1 MLAILAALMLVV
13 ASSPLLWAQRPSGGR
28 ADMPNGASRAEQEA
42 EQKVSLSAE
51 KIIEVLRDEPGLL
64 LQVKRMMVR
73 RAFEQGRILDSADL
87 SDDAFFRLL
96 WEDESARILATQ
108 EIDDREYLAT
118 KPTREEAE
126 QERELERQRELER
139 ERAAQVAAS
148 KDSNTWMNPR
158 SARAPD
164 YDYGLHDQN
173 QNPNPP
179 AFPAP
184 FPENSAPSS
193 PNRQINR
200 ASLQQ
205 NHQDNDSDAD
215 ELQSIPA
222 NSGSAQ
228 EPPDLLSV
236 SSSSNPS
243 LAGSGRSEDPAGR
256 AESPANSANLS
267 DFRNLA
273 TNEIPNFYTRSD
285 SESAPPRLQGPRRRV
300 APPND
305 TTADRTV
312 IRHQTNPYSN
322 VPSLYDLYAQV
333 SKRSPLL
340 ERFGMDVFRNG
351 TGNLENLPMDLPAGP
366 DYVLG
371 PGDGLSIE
379 LWGGVAQRL
388 QRVVDR
394 EGKVAL
400 PEVGSVSVAGRPL
413 GDAQRIM
420 QSVLRTQFHD
430 VEADVSLARIRTVRI
445 YVVGDV
451 VSPGAYDISSLS
463 TPLNALYAAGGPTSR
478 GSLRHL
484 RQYRGSALVQEMD
497 VYDLLLHGIHTEL
510 ARIQSGD
517 TILVPPTGPEVVV
530 EGMVRRPA
538 IYELGGE
545 TSLAEILELAGGVL
559 SSGTLRHVD
568 LERVVAHENRTM
580 LRLDLPESN
589 DQQAVNKALD
599 QFQVQDGDK
608 IKISPILP
616 YADKTVYLDG
626 HVFRPG
632 KYPYR
637 EGMKVTDILHSY
649 TDLLP
654 EPARN
659 HAEIIRLQAPDNT
672 PVVLAFN
679 LADAMQ
685 GKDQD
690 LSLRPFDTIRVFGR
704 YDFEDQPVI
713 TVTGE
718 VRLPGD
724 HVTNGATRLRD
735 AVYMAGGAGPDAE
748 LDDAQIFRKT
758 EDGKLKV
765 MSVDLSKALTGDE
778 LSNVLLQPK
787 DRVFIHRSP
796 LKVDPPTV
804 LIQGEVVRPGK
815 YPLGQGMTASE
826 LVKLAGGLKRSADLQ
841 TADLARY
848 LASDGSHAGE
858 HRPIAIAY
866 AMSGDS
872 DADQELKDGDVL
884 TIRQIAGWND
894 MESVITIRGEVVH
907 PGTYGIQE
915 GERLSSV
922 LARAGGLRRDAYPY
936 GAVLERMQVRELE
949 EKNRVDLI
957 RHVQFEG
964 ASLKLIPETDDDQ
977 KMAKQASLMQW
988 QSALDKL
995 QNTPPSGRLVIHIAQ
1010 DKPWVNTA
1018 ADLELR
1024 KGDVLTIPK
1033 ASNFVMVDGSVY
1045 NPTAVTFKPGKTAA
1059 WYLRQAGG
1067 PNNIAEKKAI
1077 FLIRA
1082 DGSVIGGTGGVWG
1095 GGALA
1100 AELRPGDMLVVP
1112 EKAYSGTTRWK
1123 STLQTA
1129 QVVSAVGIAVQV
1141 ARGF

>member
-1 MLAILAALMLVV
+1 MLFVLPY
-13 ASSPLLWAQRPSGGR
+13 PLSAQRSVNGGDGTLDR
-28 ADMPNGASRAEQEA
+28 TSRAEQEA
-42 EQKVSLSAE
+42 EQKVSLSPE
-51 KIIEVLRDEPGLL
+51 KIIQVLQDQPGLL
-64 LQVKRMMVR
+64 LKVKKMLVR
-73 RAFEQGRILDSADL
+73 RAFEQGRILDSTDL
-87 SDDAFFRLL
+87 TDDAFFRLL

-108 EIDDREYLAT
+108 EIEDREYLQT
-118 KPTREEAE
+118 KPTREEAAR
-126 QERELERQRELER
+126 ERELAAQREVGRTAMPEPTPAMR
-139 ERAAQVAAS
+139 GQKAAS
-148 KDSNTWMNPR
+148 YRNEQQL
-158 SARAPD
+158 PD
-164 YDYGLHDQN
+164 DDYGLHDQD
-173 QNPNPP
+173 QGFYPP
-179 AFPAP
+179 GLSVPFPADSVP
-184 FPENSAPSS
+184 AS
-193 PNRQINR
+193 PDRQINR
-200 ASLQQ
+200 TGVQQ
-205 NHQDNDSDAD
+205 NHYGNYIDAED
-215 ELQSIPA
+215 LQRVPA
-222 NSGSAQ
+222 NAGSPSQ
-228 EPPDLLSV
+228 QSDLLSV
-236 SSSSNPS
+236 SSSSNPNLVGNDRPES
-243 LAGSGRSEDPAGR
+243 AAGR
-256 AESPANSANLS
+256 TELPANSADFSNLRNLS
-267 DFRNLA
+267 PNDNL
-273 TNEIPNFYTRSD
+273 RSPVR
-285 SESAPPRLQGPRRRV
+285 SEDELGIAPVERRRREI
-300 APPND
+300 ASLSNS
-305 TTADRTV
+305 TANRTI
-312 IRHQTNPYSN
+312 IRHQTNPYAN

-333 SKRSPLL
+333 SKRSPTL

-394 EGKVAL
+394 EGRVAL

-413 GDAQRIM
+413 GDAQRIV

-463 TPLNALYAAGGPTSR
+463 TPLNALYAAGGPTVR

-484 RQYRGSALVQEMD
+484 RQYRGKTLVQETD
-497 VYDLLLHGIHTEL
+497 VYDLLLHGVHAEF

-517 TILVPPTGPEVVV
+517 TILVPPVGPEVVV

-545 TSLAEILELAGGVL
+545 TSLAGILELAGGVL
-559 SSGTLRHVD
+559 SSGTLRQID
-568 LERVVAHENRTM
+568 LDRVVAHQSRTM
-580 LRLDLPESN
+580 LRLDLPEGN
-589 DQQAVNKALD
+589 DQQTVNKALD

-654 EPARN
+654 EPAPS

-672 PVVLAFN
+672 PIVLAFN

-685 GKDQD
+685 GKDED
-690 LSLRPFDTIRVFGR
+690 LSLKPFDTIRVFGR

-718 VRLPGD
+718 VRMPGD

-735 AVYMAGGAGPDAE
+735 AVYMAGGAGPEAE
-748 LDDAQIFRKT
+748 LEDAQIFRKT

-765 MSVDLSKALTGDE
+765 MSVNLSKALAGDE

-787 DRVFIHRSP
+787 DRIFIHRSP
-796 LKVDPPTV
+796 FKVDPPTV

-826 LVKLAGGLKRSADLQ
+826 LVKLAGGLKRSADLE
-841 TADLARY
+841 TADIARY
-848 LASDGSHAGE
+848 LASDGSSAGE
-858 HRPIAIAY
+858 HHPIAIAS
-866 AMSGDS
+866 AMAGHS
-872 DADQELKDGDVL
+872 DADQALKDGDVL

-894 MESVITIRGEVVH
+894 MESVVTIRGEVVH
-907 PGTYGIQE
+907 PGIYGIQE

-922 LARAGGLRRDAYPY
+922 LARAGGLRRNAYPY
-936 GAVLERMQVRELE
+936 GAVLERMQVRQLE

-1010 DKPWVNTA
+1010 DKRWVKTA

-1067 PNNIAEKKAI
+1067 PNNVAEKKAI

-1082 DGSVIGGTGGVWG
+1082 DGSVIGGTGGLWG

-1123 STLQTA
+1123 STLQMA
-1129 QVVSAVGIAVQV
+1129 QMVSAAGIAIQV
-1141 ARGF
+1141 AKSF